1 MRVSTCVG
9 NYAKTPY
16 SISDLGMNIYCME
29 EFCYCVREN
38 AYLLDPSMAGDKL
51 VEWID
56 HECGLHDLARVLNS
70 LVYRK
75 DAFLTIIHTIL
86 KYVGFYE
93 EQTIA
98 DIMSVL
104 QQGFGRSNIE
114 RKKSQIDYLVEKKKY
129 IAAVK
134 AYDKLIEHWKELS
147 LKGEILPPISCLAG
161 IWHNKGVAYAR
172 LMLYGNAAECF
183 EKSNE
188 IEPSAEVYKEYLAAK
203 RMELSEENYVSF
215 VADNM
220 DGYEATLELEH
231 EMENYIREW
240 EEQPEFLRLY
250 NRREMREGVE
260 AGRYFEESEQIV
272 RILKDS
278 YRSSVAD

>member
-1 MRVSTCVG
+1 MRVSACVG
-9 NYAKTPY
+9 NYATNPY

-38 AYLLDPSMAGDKL
+38 AYLLDPSLASDKL

-93 EQTIA
+93 EQTIQ

-129 IAAVK
+129 SAAVK
-134 AYDKLIEHWKELS
+134 AYDRLIEHWDS
-147 LKGEILPPISCLAG
+147 LAERGEMLPPVNCLAD
-161 IWHNKGVAYAR
+161 IWHNKGVAFAR
-172 LMLYGNAAECF
+172 LMLYENAAACF
-183 EKSNE
+183 EKANA
-188 IEPSAEVYKEYLAAK
+188 IVPDPAVYKEYLAAK

-220 DGYEATLELEH
+220 DGYDATLELEH
-231 EMENYIREW
+231 EMESIVREW
-240 EEQPEFLRLY
+240 EEQPEYLRLY
-250 NRREMREGVE
+250 NRREMREGIE
-260 AGRYFEESEQIV
+260 AGRYYEESEQIV
-272 RILKDS
+272 QILKDS
-278 YRSSVAD
+278 YRSSVAE